1 MTPEILRSEL
11 SGPILQLKAIGI
23 DSIPSLDFM
32 DRPSDTTLTSCL
44 NLLREIKCLKE
55 NE

>member
-1 MTPEILRSEL
+1 MLPEILRSEL

-23 DSIPSLDFM
+23 EQIFSLDFM
-32 DRPSDTTLTSCL
+32 DRPSDEILKSCVD
-44 NLLREIKCLKE
+44 LLREIKCLKE